1 MSSYDKYDP
10 KNGGYRSPL
19 AVDFLSSNIRRLLG
33 VGHDASGRTV
43 IGAGQSGITGVLVL
57 TKARKAGEII
67 DVMTSGEIVE
77 FGPTEGE
84 PGVDF
89 GRPGTVYYSDSAG
102 NVGAGSDEVQTIT
115 ATSGSSPVNVSFNS
129 AGPSANSAG
138 NASTVTAA
146 QVKALL
152 VSLSTIGDDDVAV
165 TGPTGGP
172 WVVTFGGDLEGKD
185 VGAISG
191 TNVTVATGTA
201 GGATTGLVRVGHTVK
216 AQRLIVRV
224 EH

>member
-19 AVDFLSSNIRRLLG
+19 AVDFDRDNLRRILG

-89 GRPGTVYYSDSAG
+89 GRPGTVYYSDAAG
-102 NVGAGSDEVQTIT
+102 NIGAGSDEVQTIT
-115 ATSGSSPVNVSFNS
+115 ATSGAAPITVAWNG
-129 AGPSANSAG
+129 AGPTAASAG
-138 NASTVTAA
+138 NASTLTAA
-146 QVKALL
+146 QVKAML
-152 VSLSTIGDDDVAV
+152 VSLANVEDDDVSVA
-165 TGPTGGP
+165 GPVGGP
-172 WVVTFGGDLEGKD
+172 WPVTFGGQYEGKD
-185 VGAISG
+185 VPAISG
-191 TNVTVATGTA
+191 TNITSATGTA